1 MLRPVHTVARSALGS
16 YNCRMPERHAKVV
29 FEQNEYERRLRLV
42 KERMDHSG
50 IEVMLVVDPANM
62 NYLTG
67 YDGWS
72 FYVHQGVIVALD
84 RPEPIWFG
92 RQQDSNG
99 ARLTTWL
106 GEESIVGYPDE
117 YVQSRYTHTMVFV
130 ANLLRDRGI
139 AERSLGVEMDNY
151 WFSARMLLTLQDELP
166 GTRIMDGH
174 NLVNWVKTIKSPPEI
189 AYMREAA
196 KICTNAM
203 DTAIENIAVGAWEKD
218 VAAKV
223 AEAQIRGTDRYGGDS
238 PAIFPIMPSAERT
251 STAHLTFD
259 PDRRYQENDV
269 VLLEL
274 AGSRYRYHAPLSRTA
289 YLGSPPEDLQKV
301 AETVVRGLNETLV
314 FIAPGVTAEEVEARW
329 RESIAGSGVEKP
341 SRVGYSYGLSY
352 VPDWGE
358 HTVSLRPS
366 DKTELQPG
374 MTIHFMPGI
383 WLDTYGFECSEPF
396 LVTESGCEKLIE
408 YPQKLFVK

>member
-1 MLRPVHTVARSALGS
+1 MALQRNKIHFERSEYLRRVRKT
-16 YNCRMPERHAKVV
+16 
-29 FEQNEYERRLRLV
+29 
-42 KERMDHSG
+42 KERMDHAG
-50 IEVMLVVDPANM
+50 IEVLLVVDPANM

-72 FYVHQGVIVALD
+72 FYVHQGLLIALD
-84 RPEPIWFG
+84 RDEPIWFG

-99 ARLTTWL
+99 ARITTWL
-106 GEESIVGYPDE
+106 AEESIVGYPDE

-130 ANLLRDRGI
+130 AQMLREHGW
-139 AERSLGVEMDNY
+139 ERRTLGVEMDNY
-151 WFSARMLLTLQDELP
+151 WFSARMLLTLQDEIAGLAVRDA
-166 GTRIMDGH
+166 T
-174 NLVNWVKTIKSPPEI
+174 NLVNWVKTVKSAPEI

-196 KICTNAM
+196 AICTTVM
-203 DTAIENIAVGAWEKD
+203 DTAIENIAVGVPEKE
-218 VAAKV
+218 VAAQVV
-223 AEAQIRGTDRYGGDS
+223 AAQIRGTESYGGDS
-238 PAIFPIMPSAERT
+238 PAIFPIMPSGQNT

-259 PDRRYQENDV
+259 PDRSYEAGDV

-274 AGSRYRYHAPLSRTA
+274 AGARYRYHAPLSRTV
-289 YLGSPPEDLQKV
+289 YLGEPPADLQKV
-301 AETVVRGLNETLV
+301 ADVVVAGLNRTLD
-314 FIAPGVTAEEVEARW
+314 FIAPGVTAEQVEAKW
-329 RESIAGSGVEKP
+329 REALSGTGVEKP

-358 HTVSLRPS
+358 HTVSLRPG
-366 DKTELQPG
+366 DKTVLEPG

-396 LVTESGCEKLIE
+396 LVTENGCEKFIE